1 MTKLINLQI
10 SPNYP
15 RPNDSQ
21 LGLSLSLRPPYHA
34 HILMQP
40 ANPPRSLSLSLRRPR
55 YSHRRRLL
63 STIIFKPVRRRP
75 PPLPPPLSLPLSSA
89 RPLFRHFKTLS
100 ILPPRR
106 RREAGQRLRE
116 CRFCHLRNRRS
127 RTSPDLLTPSLRR
140 ALPACRSG
148 SLRSSLSLSLS
159 PFRRTRRRPRPSRGD
174 SFLPF

>member
-1 MTKLINLQI
+1 MTL
-10 SPNYP
+10 SS
-15 RPNDSQ
+15 DSLSAITLSRAHFNAAGQ
-21 LGLSLSLRPPYHA
+21 PAALPLSLPPSL
-34 HILMQP
+34 
-40 ANPPRSLSLSLRRPR
+40 RPR

-100 ILPPRR
+100 ILPPRCR
-106 RREAGQRLRE
+106 SESGQRLRE

-127 RTSPDLLTPSLRR
+127 RSVPDLLTPSLRR